1 MGTILDLIIG
11 DPHNFPHPI
20 RAIGNLIAK
29 LEKRLL
35 GEVTGNPN
43 RNPSLEKTKGT
54 LLWCLVVTITVAL
67 TGAVT
72 IGAYAIHSY
81 IGILVEA
88 ILTCYILAA
97 KSLYKESMAVTKELD
112 KGDLD
117 KARYAL
123 SMIVGRDTDVLNEE
137 EVAKAAVETV
147 AENTSDGVIAPLIY
161 SALGGPIL
169 GMLYKAVNTMD
180 SMIGYKNEKYENFGR
195 FAAKADDVFNFIP
208 SRLSAIF
215 MIVGTFILSL
225 FDKTYSPRA
234 AARIWRRDRLN
245 HKSPNSAQTES
256 VCAGALGLLL
266 GGDHLY
272 KGVMVHKPTIGDETR
287 KTEPADIRRANRL
300 MFATEAVAF
309 VLVLTFLLNILY

>member
-20 RAIGNLIAK
+20 RAIGNLIAR
-29 LEKRLL
+29 LEKSLL
-35 GEVTGNPN
+35 GDVAGRPD
-43 RNPSLEKTKGT
+43 RNPSLEKNRGT
-54 LLWCLVVTITVAL
+54 LLWSLVVTITVAL
-67 TGAVT
+67 TAAVT
-72 IGAYAIHSY
+72 IGAYALHPY
-81 IGILVEA
+81 VGIGVEA
-88 ILTCYILAA
+88 VLICYILAA

-123 SMIVGRDTDVLNEE
+123 SMIVGRDTAPLDSE

-161 SALGGPIL
+161 SAFGGPIL

-195 FAAKADDVFNFIP
+195 FAARADDFFNFIP
-208 SRLSAIF
+208 ARLSAIF
-215 MIVGTFILSL
+215 MMVGTFILSL

-272 KGVMVHKPTIGDETR
+272 KGVMVYKPTIGDETR
-287 KTEPADIRRANRL
+287 KTEPSDIRRANRL

-309 VLVLTFLLNILY
+309 VIILTALCAI

>member
-1 MGTILDLIIG
+1 MGPILDRIIG
-11 DPHNFPHPI
+11 EPHNFPHPI

-35 GEVTGNPN
+35 GDVSGKSD
-43 RNPSLEKTKGT
+43 RNPSLEKTRGT
-54 LLWCLVVTITVAL
+54 LLWSLVVTITVAL
-67 TGAVT
+67 TAAVT
-72 IGAYAIHSY
+72 IGAYALHPY
-81 IGILVEA
+81 VGIGVEA
-88 ILTCYILAA
+88 VLICYILAA

-123 SMIVGRDTDVLNEE
+123 SMIVGRDTAPLDSE
-137 EVAKAAVETV
+137 EVAKSAVETV

-195 FAAKADDVFNFIP
+195 FAAKADDFFNFIP
-208 SRLSAIF
+208 ARLSAIF
-215 MIVGTFILSL
+215 MMVGTFILSL
-225 FDKTYSPRA
+225 FDKTYSLRA
-234 AARIWRRDRLN
+234 AVRIWRRDRLN

-287 KTEPADIRRANRL
+287 KTEPADIRRANSL

-309 VLVLTFLLNILY
+309 VIILTALCAI

>member
-20 RAIGNLIAK
+20 RAIGNLIAR
-29 LEKRLL
+29 LEKSLL

-43 RNPSLEKTKGT
+43 RNPSLEKTRGT
-54 LLWCLVVTITVAL
+54 LLWSLVVTVTLAL
-67 TGAVT
+67 TAAVT
-72 IGAYAIHSY
+72 VGAYALHPY
-81 IGILVEA
+81 VGIGVEA
-88 ILTCYILAA
+88 VLICYILAA

-123 SMIVGRDTDVLNEE
+123 SMIVGRDTAPLDSE

-195 FAAKADDVFNFIP
+195 FAARADDFFNFIP
-208 SRLSAIF
+208 ARLSAIF
-215 MIVGTFILSL
+215 MMVGTFILSL

-234 AARIWRRDRLN
+234 AVRIWRRDRLN

-287 KTEPADIRRANRL
+287 KTEPADIRRANSL

-309 VLVLTFLLNILY
+309 VIILTALCAI

>member
-35 GEVTGNPN
+35 GDVSGKSD
-43 RNPSLEKTKGT
+43 RNPSLEKTRGT
-54 LLWCLVVTITVAL
+54 LLWSLVVIITVAV

-72 IGAYAIHSY
+72 IGAYAIHPY
-81 IGILVEA
+81 VGIGVEA
-88 ILTCYILAA
+88 VLICYILAA

-123 SMIVGRDTDVLNEE
+123 SMIVGRDTAVLNEE

-195 FAAKADDVFNFIP
+195 FAAKADDFFNFIP
-208 SRLSAIF
+208 ARLSAIF
-215 MIVGTFILSL
+215 MMVGTFILSL

-234 AARIWRRDRLN
+234 AVRIWRRDRLN

-309 VLVLTFLLNILY
+309 VIILTALCAI

>member
-1 MGTILDLIIG
+1 MITGTILDLIIG
-11 DPHNFPHPI
+11 DPHDFPHPI
-20 RAIGNLIAK
+20 RAIGNLIAW

-35 GEVTGNPN
+35 GDVTEMPD
-43 RNPSLEKTKGT
+43 RNPFKEKTKGT
-54 LLWCLVVTITVAL
+54 LLWCLTVIVTVAV
-67 TGAVT
+67 TGTVT
-72 IGAYAIHSY
+72 IGAYLIHPY
-81 IGILVEA
+81 VGILAEA

-97 KSLYKESMAVTKELD
+97 KSLYTESMAVTKELD

-117 KARYAL
+117 KARYSL
-123 SMIVGRDTDVLNEE
+123 SMIVGRDTNVLDDE

-161 SALGGPIL
+161 SALGGPVL

-208 SRLSAIF
+208 SRLSAIL
-215 MIVGTFILSL
+215 MIAAAFILSL
-225 FDKTYSPRA
+225 FDKTYNPKNA
-234 AARIWRRDRLN
+234 ALIWQRDRLN

-287 KTEPADIRRANRL
+287 KTEPSDIRRANRL

-309 VLVLTFLLNILY
+309 VIILTALCAI

>member
-35 GEVTGNPN
+35 GDVSGKSD
-43 RNPSLEKTKGT
+43 RNPSLEKTRGT
-54 LLWCLVVTITVAL
+54 LLWSLVVIVTVAL
-67 TGAVT
+67 TAAVT
-72 IGAYAIHSY
+72 IGAYAIHPY

-195 FAAKADDVFNFIP
+195 FAARADDFFNFIP
-208 SRLSAIF
+208 ARLSAIF
-215 MIVGTFILSL
+215 MIAGSFILSL

-287 KTEPADIRRANRL
+287 KTEPSDIRRANRL

-309 VLVLTFLLNILY
+309 VIILTALCAI